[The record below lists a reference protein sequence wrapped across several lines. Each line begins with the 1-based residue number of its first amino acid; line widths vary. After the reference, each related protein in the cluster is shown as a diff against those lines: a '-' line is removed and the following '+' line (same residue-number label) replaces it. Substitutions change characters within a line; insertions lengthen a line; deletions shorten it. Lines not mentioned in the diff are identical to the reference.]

1 MTTDLKPYGYPTG
14 VPIGSQVT
22 VTIGR
27 NTTDGNTLW
36 RFEWEQFILDAKAAL
51 ADQVEPTAVFGP
63 FKGEGVWEGEREE
76 SAVWILIAGRHA
88 SISHI
93 DEALGKVAD
102 IYGQDAIAWSFGP
115 NFLAIPARNK
125 PVSLPARL

>member
-14 VPIGSQVT
+14 VPVGSQVT

-27 NTTDGNTLW
+27 NTTRGKTLF
-36 RFEWEQFILDAKAAL
+36 RFEWEQFILDVKAAL
-51 ADQVEPTAVFGP
+51 ADQVEPTATFGP
-63 FKGEGVWEGEREE
+63 FTGEGVWEGEREE

-93 DEALGKVAD
+93 DEVLAKVAA
-102 IYGQDAIAWSFGP
+102 IYEQEAIAWSFGP
-115 NFLAIPARNK
+115 NLLAK
-125 PVSLPARL
+125 P